1 MSIVDY
7 QEHRFSLSNS
17 QELKHDFMVVNRA
30 LRVLSACL
38 QAVIRAADEAT
49 LIQTLCDLITEE
61 AAYRMAWVG
70 YVCHDEAKSVQPVAW
85 AGHEADY
92 LKSANITWADTERG
106 QGPTGRVIRS
116 GHPVACQ
123 NMLKDPK
130 FAPWREAA
138 LQRGYQSSLVLPL
151 RNNEE
156 VFGTLNIYS
165 AEADAFDTREL
176 ELLTELADSLSY
188 GILAL
193 RVQQALGES
202 EERYRLLAENINDLV
217 CLHQPDGRY
226 LYVSPSCEALLGYH
240 HHELMGQDP
249 YAFFHPDDADR
260 VTQETLAMALK
271 SKPVRNP
278 YAFSHREGADSVTE
292 KTNGTAPKLK
302 PVPITYRMRQKSGNY
317 IWFETLT
324 TPIVDA
330 QGEVVQLQT
339 TSRDVTDRV
348 LAQERLRH
356 EALHDALTGLP
367 NRDLLI
373 ERLEYAINRSKRQE
387 NYHFAVLF
395 LDLDRF
401 KVINDSLGHL
411 AGDQLLIAIAKKLQ
425 FLLRETD
432 LAVRMGGDEF
442 VILLD
447 EIKGIKEAIR
457 ATERIFAELRL
468 PLMMGGR
475 EIYIT
480 TSIGIVFGTK
490 DYVEASHLLRD
501 ADIAMYR
508 AKNEG
513 KARYEI
519 FDPEMH
525 RDAIKRLHL
534 ENDLRQGI
542 EREEF
547 ILYYQPIVELATNQ
561 LVGFE
566 TLVRWQ
572 HPTEGL
578 KSPGDFIAVAEETG
592 LISSLDYW
600 VLRRACQQLA
610 SWQTVFPNIS
620 TMKVSVNL
628 SAQDLR
634 RHDLLEVVDRVLAE
648 TGLPGNSL
656 TLEITESMLI
666 EDVEATINRLRQL
679 KERGIAISIDD
690 FGTGYSSLS
699 YLHRL
704 PVDNLKV
711 DRSFVNQMQEG
722 RRNHQIVETIV
733 TLSEHLK
740 LDTIAEGIETVQQL
754 ERLQELG
761 YKFGQGYLFSK
772 PLSEEATEALLGR
785 KSTLIISGFNDDI
798 IESNI

>member
-1 MSIVDY
+1 MDY
-7 QEHRFSLSNS
+7 QEDSFYQSPSE
-17 QELKHDFMVVNRA
+17 ELKYDFMVVNRA

-38 QAVIRAADEAT
+38 QAVIRAADET
-49 LIQTLCDLITEE
+49 NLIQTLCGLITEE

-70 YVCHDEAKSVQPVAW
+70 YVCHDQGKTVQPVGW

-92 LKSANITWADTERG
+92 LKSVNITWADTERG

-123 NMLKDPK
+123 NMLKDPN

-138 LQRGYQSSLVLPL
+138 QKRGYQSSLVLPL
-151 RNNEE
+151 LNNRE

-165 AEADAFDTREL
+165 SEADAFNTKEL
-176 ELLTELADSLSY
+176 ELLTELANSLSF

-193 RVQQALGES
+193 RIQQALRES

-226 LYVSPSCEALLGYH
+226 LYVSPSCESLLGYH
-240 HHELMGQDP
+240 HNELIGKDP
-249 YAFFHPDDADR
+249 YNFFHPDDADSILQQTLAAALQSTPFTNPYTFSYAENADC
-260 VTQETLAMALK
+260 VTQETDANA
-271 SKPVRNP
+271 
-278 YAFSHREGADSVTE
+278 H
-292 KTNGTAPKLK
+292 KLK
-302 PVPITYRMRQKSGNY
+302 PIPITYRMRHKSGNY

-324 TPIVDA
+324 TPIIDD

-339 TSRDVTDRV
+339 TSRDITERI
-348 LAQERLRH
+348 LAQERLRY

-367 NRDLLI
+367 NRHLLM
-373 ERLEYAINRSKRQE
+373 ERLEYAIHRSKRLE
-387 NYHFAVLF
+387 NYHFAILF

-411 AGDQLLIAIAKKLQ
+411 TGDQVLIAIGKKLQ
-425 FLLRETD
+425 SLLRESD

-447 EIKGIKEAIR
+447 EIKGINDAVR
-457 ATERIFAELRL
+457 ATERILAKLNL
-468 PLMMGGR
+468 PLMIEGR

-480 TSIGIVFGTK
+480 TSIGIVFGSK
-490 DYVEASHLLRD
+490 DYLEAAHILRD

-508 AKNEG
+508 AKHEG

-525 RDAIKRLHL
+525 KEALKRLHL

-547 ILYYQPIVELATNQ
+547 ILYYQPIIELATNQ

-566 TLVRWQ
+566 ALVRWQ

-578 KSPGDFIAVAEETG
+578 KSPVEFIAVAEETG
-592 LISSLDYW
+592 LITSLDYW
-600 VLRRACQQLA
+600 VLRTACQQLA
-610 SWQTVFPNIS
+610 GWQTMFPNIS
-620 TMKVSVNL
+620 TLKISVNL

-634 RHDLLEVVDRVLAE
+634 RYDLLEVVDCVLAE
-648 TGLPGNSL
+648 TKLSPKCL

-666 EDVEATINRLRQL
+666 EDVKATINLLRQF
-679 KERGIAISIDD
+679 KKRGLEISIDD

-711 DRSFVNQMQEG
+711 DRSFVNQMQET
-722 RRNHQIVETIV
+722 RRNYQIVETIA
-733 TLSEHLK
+733 TLSNHLE
-740 LDTIAEGIETVQQL
+740 LNTIAEGIETVEQL
-754 ERLQELG
+754 ELLQKLG
-761 YKFGQGYLFSK
+761 YKFGQGYLFYK
-772 PLSEEATEALLGR
+772 PLSQDDAEALLGM
-785 KSTLIISGFNDDI
+785 KK
-798 IESNI
+798 IEAIL

>member
-1 MSIVDY
+1 MSIMDY
-7 QEHRFSLSNS
+7 QEDSFDQSPSE
-17 QELKHDFMVVNRA
+17 ELKYDFMVVNRA

-38 QAVIRAADEAT
+38 QAVIRAADET
-49 LIQTLCDLITEE
+49 NLIQTLCGLITEE

-70 YVCHDEAKSVQPVAW
+70 YVCHDQAKTVQPIGW

-92 LKSANITWADTERG
+92 LKSVNITWADTERG

-123 NMLKDPK
+123 NMLQDPN

-138 LQRGYQSSLVLPL
+138 QKRGYQSSLVLPL
-151 RNNEE
+151 LNNRE

-165 AEADAFDTREL
+165 SEADAFNTKEL
-176 ELLTELADSLSY
+176 ELLTELADSLSF

-193 RVQQALGES
+193 RIQQALRES

-226 LYVSPSCEALLGYH
+226 LYVSPSCESLLGYH
-240 HHELMGQDP
+240 HNELIGKDP
-249 YAFFHPDDADR
+249 YNFFHPDDADSIIKQTLT
-260 VTQETLAMALK
+260 VDIQSNPFTNPYTFFQAEDADCITQETDNNA
-271 SKPVRNP
+271 
-278 YAFSHREGADSVTE
+278 H
-292 KTNGTAPKLK
+292 KLK
-302 PVPITYRMRQKSGNY
+302 PVPITYRMRHKSGNY

-324 TPIVDA
+324 TAIIDD

-339 TSRDVTDRV
+339 TSRDVTERI
-348 LAQERLRH
+348 LAQERLRY

-367 NRDLLI
+367 NRHLLM
-373 ERLEYAINRSKRQE
+373 ERLEYAIHRSKRLE
-387 NYHFAVLF
+387 NYHFAILF

-411 AGDQLLIAIAKKLQ
+411 TGDQVLIAIGKKLQ
-425 FLLRETD
+425 SLLRESD

-447 EIKGIKEAIR
+447 EIKGINDAVR
-457 ATERIFAELRL
+457 ATERILAKLNL
-468 PLMMGGR
+468 PLMIEGR

-480 TSIGIVFGTK
+480 TSIGIVFGSK
-490 DYVEASHLLRD
+490 DYLEAAHILRD

-508 AKNEG
+508 AKHEG

-525 RDAIKRLHL
+525 KEAIKRLHL
-534 ENDLRQGI
+534 ENDLRQGL

-547 ILYYQPIVELATNQ
+547 ILYYQPIIELATNQ

-566 TLVRWQ
+566 ALVRWQ
-572 HPTEGL
+572 HPTAGL
-578 KSPGDFIAVAEETG
+578 KSPVEFIAVAEETG
-592 LISSLDYW
+592 LITSLDYW
-600 VLRRACQQLA
+600 VLRTACQQLA
-610 SWQTVFPNIS
+610 GWQTMFPNIS
-620 TMKVSVNL
+620 TLKISVNL

-634 RHDLLEVVDRVLAE
+634 RYDLLEVVDCVLAE
-648 TGLPGNSL
+648 TKLSPKCL

-666 EDVEATINRLRQL
+666 EDVKATINLLRQF
-679 KERGIAISIDD
+679 KKRGLEISIDD

-711 DRSFVNQMQEG
+711 DRSFVNQMQET
-722 RRNHQIVETIV
+722 RRNYQIVETIA
-733 TLSEHLK
+733 TLSNHLE
-740 LDTIAEGIETVQQL
+740 LNTIAEGIETVEQL
-754 ERLQELG
+754 ELLQKLG
-761 YKFGQGYLFSK
+761 YKFGQGYLFYK
-772 PLSEEATEALLGR
+772 PLSQDEAEALLG
-785 KSTLIISGFNDDI
+785 
-798 IESNI
+798 

>member
-1 MSIVDY
+1 MDY
-7 QEHRFSLSNS
+7 QEDSFYQSPSE
-17 QELKHDFMVVNRA
+17 ELKYDFMVVNRA

-38 QAVIRAADEAT
+38 QAVIRAADET
-49 LIQTLCDLITEE
+49 NLIQTLCGLITEE

-70 YVCHDEAKSVQPVAW
+70 YVCHDQGKTVQPVGW

-92 LKSANITWADTERG
+92 LKSVNITWADTERG

-123 NMLKDPK
+123 NMLKDPN

-138 LQRGYQSSLVLPL
+138 QKRGYQSSLVLPL
-151 RNNEE
+151 LNNRE

-165 AEADAFDTREL
+165 SEADAFNTKEL
-176 ELLTELADSLSY
+176 ELLTELANSLSF

-193 RVQQALGES
+193 RIQQALRES

-226 LYVSPSCEALLGYH
+226 LYVSPSCESLLGYH
-240 HHELMGQDP
+240 HNELIGKDP
-249 YAFFHPDDADR
+249 YNFFHPDDADSILQQTLAAALQSTPFTNPYTFSYAENADC
-260 VTQETLAMALK
+260 VTQETDANA
-271 SKPVRNP
+271 
-278 YAFSHREGADSVTE
+278 H
-292 KTNGTAPKLK
+292 KLK
-302 PVPITYRMRQKSGNY
+302 PIPITYRMRHKSGNY

-324 TPIVDA
+324 TPIIDD

-339 TSRDVTDRV
+339 TSRDITERI
-348 LAQERLRH
+348 LAQERLRY

-367 NRDLLI
+367 NRHLLM
-373 ERLEYAINRSKRQE
+373 ERLEYAIHRSKRLE
-387 NYHFAVLF
+387 NYHFAILF

-411 AGDQLLIAIAKKLQ
+411 TGDQVLIAIGKKLQ
-425 FLLRETD
+425 SLLRESD

-447 EIKGIKEAIR
+447 EIKGINDAVR
-457 ATERIFAELRL
+457 ATERILAKLNL
-468 PLMMGGR
+468 PLMIEGR

-480 TSIGIVFGTK
+480 TSIGIVFGSK
-490 DYVEASHLLRD
+490 DYLEAAHILRD

-508 AKNEG
+508 AKHEG

-525 RDAIKRLHL
+525 KEALKRLHL

-547 ILYYQPIVELATNQ
+547 ILYYQPIIELATNQ

-566 TLVRWQ
+566 ALVRWQ

-578 KSPGDFIAVAEETG
+578 KSPVEFIAVAEETG
-592 LISSLDYW
+592 LITSLDYW
-600 VLRRACQQLA
+600 VLRTACQQLA
-610 SWQTVFPNIS
+610 WWQTMFPNIS
-620 TMKVSVNL
+620 TLKISVNL

-634 RHDLLEVVDRVLAE
+634 RYDLLEVVDCVLAE
-648 TGLPGNSL
+648 TKLSPKCL

-666 EDVEATINRLRQL
+666 EDVKATINLLRQF
-679 KERGIAISIDD
+679 KKRGLEISIDD

-711 DRSFVNQMQEG
+711 DRSFVNQMQET
-722 RRNHQIVETIV
+722 RRNYQIVETIA
-733 TLSEHLK
+733 TLSNHLE
-740 LDTIAEGIETVQQL
+740 LNTIAEGIETVEQL
-754 ERLQELG
+754 ELLQKLG
-761 YKFGQGYLFSK
+761 YKFGQGYLFYK
-772 PLSEEATEALLGR
+772 PLSQDDAEALLGM
-785 KSTLIISGFNDDI
+785 KK
-798 IESNI
+798 IEAIL

>member
-1 MSIVDY
+1 MDY
-7 QEHRFSLSNS
+7 QEDSFYQSPSE
-17 QELKHDFMVVNRA
+17 ELKYDFMVVNRA

-38 QAVIRAADEAT
+38 QAVIRAADET
-49 LIQTLCDLITEE
+49 NLIQTLCGLITEE

-70 YVCHDEAKSVQPVAW
+70 YVCHDQGKTVQPVGW

-92 LKSANITWADTERG
+92 LKSVNITWADTERG

-123 NMLKDPK
+123 NMLKDPN

-138 LQRGYQSSLVLPL
+138 QKRGYQSSLVLPL
-151 RNNEE
+151 LNNRE

-165 AEADAFDTREL
+165 SEADAFNTKEL
-176 ELLTELADSLSY
+176 ELLTELANSLSF

-193 RVQQALGES
+193 RIQQALRES

-226 LYVSPSCEALLGYH
+226 LYVSPSCESLLGYH
-240 HHELMGQDP
+240 HNELIGKDP
-249 YAFFHPDDADR
+249 YNFFHPDDADSILQQTLAAALQSTPFTNPYTFSYAESADC
-260 VTQETLAMALK
+260 VTQETDANA
-271 SKPVRNP
+271 
-278 YAFSHREGADSVTE
+278 H
-292 KTNGTAPKLK
+292 KLK
-302 PVPITYRMRQKSGNY
+302 PIPITYRMRHKSGNY

-324 TPIVDA
+324 TPIIDD

-339 TSRDVTDRV
+339 TSRDITERI
-348 LAQERLRH
+348 LAQERLRY

-367 NRDLLI
+367 NRHLLM
-373 ERLEYAINRSKRQE
+373 ERLEYAIHRSKRLE
-387 NYHFAVLF
+387 NYHFAILF

-411 AGDQLLIAIAKKLQ
+411 TGDQVLIAIGKKLQ
-425 FLLRETD
+425 SLLRESD

-447 EIKGIKEAIR
+447 EIKGINDAVR
-457 ATERIFAELRL
+457 ATERILAKLNL
-468 PLMMGGR
+468 PLMIEGR

-480 TSIGIVFGTK
+480 TSIGIVFGSK
-490 DYVEASHLLRD
+490 DYLEAAHILRD

-508 AKNEG
+508 AKHEG

-525 RDAIKRLHL
+525 KEALKRLHL

-547 ILYYQPIVELATNQ
+547 ILYYQPIIELATNQ

-566 TLVRWQ
+566 ALVRWQ

-578 KSPGDFIAVAEETG
+578 KSPVEFIAVAEETG
-592 LISSLDYW
+592 LITSLDYW
-600 VLRRACQQLA
+600 VLRTACQQLA
-610 SWQTVFPNIS
+610 GWQTMFPNIS
-620 TMKVSVNL
+620 TLKISVNL

-634 RHDLLEVVDRVLAE
+634 RYDLLEVVDCVLAE
-648 TGLPGNSL
+648 TKLSPKCL

-666 EDVEATINRLRQL
+666 EDVKATINLLRQF
-679 KERGIAISIDD
+679 KKRGLEISIDD

-711 DRSFVNQMQEG
+711 DRSFVNQMQET
-722 RRNHQIVETIV
+722 RRNYQIVETIA
-733 TLSEHLK
+733 TLSNHLE
-740 LDTIAEGIETVQQL
+740 LNTIAEGIETVEQL
-754 ERLQELG
+754 ELLQKLG
-761 YKFGQGYLFSK
+761 YKFGQGYLFYK
-772 PLSEEATEALLGR
+772 PLSQDDAEALLGM
-785 KSTLIISGFNDDI
+785 KK
-798 IESNI
+798 IEAIL

>member
-1 MSIVDY
+1 MDY
-7 QEHRFSLSNS
+7 QEDRFSLGHS

-38 QAVIRAADEAT
+38 QAVIRATDET
-49 LIQTLCDLITEE
+49 ILIQTLCELITEE

-70 YVCHDEAKSVQPVAW
+70 YVCHDEAKSVLPVAW
-85 AGHEADY
+85 AGYEADY
-92 LKSANITWADTERG
+92 LKTVNITWADTERG

-123 NMLKDPK
+123 NMLKDPY

-151 RNNEE
+151 RNNGE

-165 AEADAFDTREL
+165 TEADAFDTREL

-188 GILAL
+188 GIFAL

-240 HHELMGQDP
+240 YQELMGQDP
-249 YAFFHPDDADR
+249 YTFLHPDDRDR
-260 VTQETLAMALK
+260 VTQETLTIALK
-271 SKPVRNP
+271 SKPVGNP
-278 YAFSHREGADSVTE
+278 YAFSHTNHDRVTE
-292 KTNGTAPKLK
+292 EIAQEELTEK
-302 PVPITYRMRQKSGNY
+302 PLPITYRMRHKSGNY

-324 TPIVDA
+324 TPIIDA

-356 EALHDALTGLP
+356 DALHDSLTGLP
-367 NRDLLI
+367 NRELLMQ
-373 ERLEYAINRSKRQE
+373 RLQYAINRTKRQE

-411 AGDQLLIAIAKKLQ
+411 AGDELLIAIAQKLQ
-425 FLLRETD
+425 SILRETD
-432 LAVRMGGDEF
+432 IAVRMGGDEF

-447 EIKGIKEAIR
+447 EIKDIKEAVR
-457 ATERIFAELRL
+457 ATERIFAELSL
-468 PLMMGGR
+468 PLIMEDR

-480 TSIGIVFGTK
+480 TSIGIAFGTK
-490 DYVEASHLLRD
+490 DYVEASHILRD

-525 RDAIKRLHL
+525 KDAIKRLHL

-542 EREEF
+542 EHQEF

-578 KSPGDFIAVAEETG
+578 KSPGEFIAVAEETG

-610 SWQTVFPNIS
+610 TWQTVFPNIS

-634 RHDLLEVVDRVLAE
+634 RQDLLEVVDGVLLE
-648 TGLPGNSL
+648 TGLSGNCL

-666 EDVEATINRLRQL
+666 EDVDATINLLRQF
-679 KERGIAISIDD
+679 KERGIGISIDD

-740 LDTIAEGIETVQQL
+740 LDTIAEGIETLQQL

-772 PLSEEATEALLGR
+772 PLSEKDAEAILGM
-785 KSTLIISGFNDDI
+785 KICLSEHKFTV
-798 IESNI
+798 

>member
-1 MSIVDY
+1 MFISEISIVDY
-7 QEHRFSLSNS
+7 QEDRFSLGHS

-38 QAVIRAADEAT
+38 QAVIRATDET
-49 LIQTLCDLITEE
+49 ILIQTLCELITEE

-70 YVCHDEAKSVQPVAW
+70 YVCHDEAKSVLPVGW

-92 LKSANITWADTERG
+92 LKTANITWADTERG
-106 QGPTGRVIRS
+106 RGPTGKVIRS

-123 NMLKDPK
+123 NMLKDPT

-151 RNNEE
+151 RNNNGE

-165 AEADAFDTREL
+165 AEADAFDTKEL

-188 GILAL
+188 GIFAL

-249 YAFFHPDDADR
+249 YAFLHPDDRD
-260 VTQETLAMALK
+260 VTKETLSVALK
-271 SKPVRNP
+271 SKPVGNP
-278 YAFSHREGADSVTE
+278 YAFSPPNNDRVTE
-292 KTNGTAPKLK
+292 EIDRQKFTEKHL
-302 PVPITYRMRQKSGNY
+302 PITYRMRHKSGNY
-317 IWFETLT
+317 IWFETLA
-324 TPIVDA
+324 TPIIDA
-330 QGEVVQLQT
+330 EGEVVQLQT
-339 TSRDVTDRV
+339 TSRDITDRV

-356 EALHDALTGLP
+356 EALHDSLTGLP
-367 NRDLLI
+367 NRELLI
-373 ERLEYAINRSKRQE
+373 QRLEYAINRSKRQE

-411 AGDQLLIAIAKKLQ
+411 AGDKLLIAIAHKLKSI
-425 FLLRETD
+425 LRESD
-432 LAVRMGGDEF
+432 IAVRIGGDEF

-447 EIKGIKEAIR
+447 EIKDIKDAVR
-457 ATERIFAELRL
+457 ATERIFTALNL
-468 PLMMGGR
+468 PLIMEER

-480 TSIGIVFGTK
+480 TSIGIAFGTK
-490 DYVEASHLLRD
+490 DYVEASHILRD

-542 EREEF
+542 ERQEF
-547 ILYYQPIVELATNQ
+547 ILYYQPIVELASNQ

-578 KSPGDFIAVAEETG
+578 KSPGEFIAVAEETG

-634 RHDLLEVVDRVLAE
+634 RQDLLEVVDGVLFE
-648 TGLPGNSL
+648 TGLSGHCL

-666 EDVEATINRLRQL
+666 EDVEATINLLWQL
-679 KERGIAISIDD
+679 KERGIGISIDD

-704 PVDNLKV
+704 PVENLKV
-711 DRSFVNQMQEG
+711 DRSFVNQMEEG
-722 RRNHQIVETIV
+722 RINHQIVETIV

-740 LDTIAEGIETVQQL
+740 LDTIAEGIETIQQL

-772 PLSEEATEALLGR
+772 PLSEKDAEAILGMKLCPSKHNLR
-785 KSTLIISGFNDDI
+785 LK
-798 IESNI
+798 

>member
-1 MSIVDY
+1 MDY
-7 QEHRFSLSNS
+7 QEDSFYQSPSE
-17 QELKHDFMVVNRA
+17 ELKYDFMVVNRA

-38 QAVIRAADEAT
+38 QAVIRAADET
-49 LIQTLCDLITEE
+49 NLIQTLCGLITEE

-70 YVCHDEAKSVQPVAW
+70 YVCHDQGKTVQPVGW

-92 LKSANITWADTERG
+92 LKSVNITWADTERG

-123 NMLKDPK
+123 NMLKDPN

-138 LQRGYQSSLVLPL
+138 QKRGYQSSLVLPL
-151 RNNEE
+151 LNNRE

-165 AEADAFDTREL
+165 SEADAFNTKEL
-176 ELLTELADSLSY
+176 ELLTELANSLSF

-193 RVQQALGES
+193 RIQQALRES

-226 LYVSPSCEALLGYH
+226 LYVSPSCESLLGYH
-240 HHELMGQDP
+240 HNELIGKDP
-249 YAFFHPDDADR
+249 YNFFHPDDADSILQQTLAAALQSTPFTNPYTFSYAESADC
-260 VTQETLAMALK
+260 VTQETDANA
-271 SKPVRNP
+271 
-278 YAFSHREGADSVTE
+278 H
-292 KTNGTAPKLK
+292 KLK
-302 PVPITYRMRQKSGNY
+302 PIPITYRMRHKSGNY

-324 TPIVDA
+324 TPIIDD

-339 TSRDVTDRV
+339 TSRDVTERI
-348 LAQERLRH
+348 LAQERLRY

-367 NRDLLI
+367 NRHLLM
-373 ERLEYAINRSKRQE
+373 ERLEYAIHRSKRLE
-387 NYHFAVLF
+387 NYHFAILF

-411 AGDQLLIAIAKKLQ
+411 TGDQVLIAIGKKLQ
-425 FLLRETD
+425 SLLRESD

-447 EIKGIKEAIR
+447 EIKGINDAVR
-457 ATERIFAELRL
+457 ATERILAKLNL
-468 PLMMGGR
+468 PLMIEGR

-480 TSIGIVFGTK
+480 TSIGIVFGSK
-490 DYVEASHLLRD
+490 DYLEAAHILRD

-508 AKNEG
+508 AKHEG

-525 RDAIKRLHL
+525 KEALKRLHL
-534 ENDLRQGI
+534 ENDLRQGL

-547 ILYYQPIVELATNQ
+547 ILYYQPIIELATNQ

-566 TLVRWQ
+566 ALVRWQ

-578 KSPGDFIAVAEETG
+578 KSPVEFIAVAEETG
-592 LISSLDYW
+592 LITSLDYW
-600 VLRRACQQLA
+600 VLRTACQQLA
-610 SWQTVFPNIS
+610 WWQTMFPNIS
-620 TMKVSVNL
+620 TLKISVNL

-634 RHDLLEVVDRVLAE
+634 RYDLLEVVDCVLAE
-648 TGLPGNSL
+648 TKLSPKCL

-666 EDVEATINRLRQL
+666 EDVKATINLLRQF
-679 KERGIAISIDD
+679 KKRGLEISIDD

-711 DRSFVNQMQEG
+711 DRSFVNQMQET
-722 RRNHQIVETIV
+722 RRNYQIVETIA
-733 TLSEHLK
+733 TLSNHLE
-740 LDTIAEGIETVQQL
+740 LNTIAEGIETVEQL
-754 ERLQELG
+754 ELLQKLG
-761 YKFGQGYLFSK
+761 YKFGQGYLFYK
-772 PLSEEATEALLGR
+772 PLSQDDAEALLGM
-785 KSTLIISGFNDDI
+785 KK
-798 IESNI
+798 IEAIL